1 MKMRTRMEMKKKR
14 RRRVIEM
21 DVMWMRTEE
30 AEEAYVEEDVQRR
43 GPSLTFSFTMT
54 ETLCEATEHLQNSH
68 CDSSLASSLSARSW
82 RPR

>member
-1 MKMRTRMEMKKKR
+1 MRMKKR

-30 AEEAYVEEDVQRR
+30 AEEAYVQEDVQIR

-54 ETLCEATEHLQNSH
+54 VTLCEATEHLQNSH
-68 CDSSLASSLSARSW
+68 
-82 RPR
+82 